1 MAAAPLPGKYP
12 DALALTAYLWHNTG
26 NMSRWIGFIL
36 AIIIGAVL
44 GLAYG
49 WVVNPVKYVDTSPDS
64 LRIDYK
70 SDYVLMVS
78 ETYQA
83 EKKLDQ
89 AANSLAFL
97 GDGDAATI
105 VHQAL
110 LFAQK
115 QGYSDND
122 LTLMQTLENALRS
135 RNPSLGGAA
144 P

>member
-1 MAAAPLPGKYP
+1 
-12 DALALTAYLWHNTG
+12 
-26 NMSRWIGFIL
+26 MSRWIGFIL
-36 AIIIGAVL
+36 AIIAGIAL

-49 WVVNPVKYVDTSPDS
+49 WLVNPVKYVDTSPDA

-70 SDYVLMVS
+70 SDYVLMVA

-83 EKKLDQ
+83 EKNIDQ
-89 AANSLAFL
+89 AITSLTFL
-97 GDGDAATI
+97 GDNDPITI

-122 LTLMQTLENALRS
+122 QALIKTLEGALRS
-135 RNPSLGGAA
+135 RNPSSGGAN